1 VASAATPGAQPRAIS
16 ELLDATFSLY
26 RRNFQVLAGVAVLIV
41 IPGLV
46 ISLISGSYRA
56 NPFTVLQQVV
66 SNTNNPAALQQ
77 LNQTQQNVIN
87 SPLYPLSFLLEFLI
101 IPFSVGALYQAAVML
116 AMGRPATIGSVL
128 SATLRRYFALFGLIF
143 LIGLVVVGGILIITI
158 PVVIWVVIRWS
169 VATPALFA
177 EELGPARA
185 LGRSWQLVSGEW
197 WRTLGILLVVGIM
210 TSVIQSVLGLLF
222 GGLAAVLP
230 GLDSDLHAALSTSA
244 TQLVSAVVTPLLP
257 IAVTL
262 LYFDMR
268 VRKEGYDLDELAR
281 RAAQG
286 PATA

>member
-1 VASAATPGAQPRAIS
+1 MASAATPGAQPRAIS

-77 LNQTQQNVIN
+77 LNQTQQNVVN

-101 IPFSVGALYQAAVML
+101 IPFSVGALYQAAVTL
-116 AMGRPATIGSVL
+116 AMGQPATIGSVL

-185 LGRSWQLVSGEW
+185 LRRSWQLVSGEW

-210 TSVIQSVLGLLF
+210 TSVIQSVLGFLF

-230 GLDSDLHAALSTSA
+230 GLDTDLHAALSTSA
-244 TQLVSAVVTPLLP
+244 TQLASAVVTPLLP